1 MYVLEHSIHK
11 GGGPRPAPFLAGLWV
26 LRKRK
31 TAGENLRCPADAKNW
46 RVVKTVGTCADAL
59 RCCDTQVY
67 GKAG

>member
-1 MYVLEHSIHK
+1 MYVLEHNILK
-11 GGGPRPAPFLAGLWV
+11 GVGARRSHRWQACGFCGNGKLLEKICAAQP
-26 LRKRK
+26 
-31 TAGENLRCPADAKNW
+31 DAKNW

>member
-11 GGGPRPAPFLAGLWV
+11 GGGPRQRHSWQVYGFCGNEKLLEKICAAQP
-26 LRKRK
+26 
-31 TAGENLRCPADAKNW
+31 DAKNW

-59 RCCDTQVY
+59 RCSDTQVY